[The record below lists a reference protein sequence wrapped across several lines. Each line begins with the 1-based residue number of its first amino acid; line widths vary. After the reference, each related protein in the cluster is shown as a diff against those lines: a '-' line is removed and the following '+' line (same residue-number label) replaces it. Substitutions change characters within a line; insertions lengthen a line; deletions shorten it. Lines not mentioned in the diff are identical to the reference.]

1 MKKQNV
7 FTKIAFGIDIAAF
20 LALLIYF
27 AAVAPNAPITNLGGL
42 LILSPPLFG
51 IFGII
56 FSTIGYVK
64 DRTKL
69 GIILI
74 IINIV
79 FLCWWPIVWY
89 GGTLL
94 LGP

>member
-7 FTKIAFGIDIAAF
+7 FVKVAFGIDIAAF

-27 AAVAPNAPITNLGGL
+27 VAVVPNTPITNLCGL

-51 IFGII
+51 IFGMV
-56 FSTIGYVK
+56 FSIIGY
-64 DRTKL
+64 TK
-69 GIILI
+69 GKTRFSIALI
-74 IINIV
+74 IINII